1 MPYGTACHISEIRH
15 DKGEAIDMRVE
26 ASVLIRADAEMVF
39 QFIAAPENGPR
50 WQEGAVSTRVTTPG
64 PVRLGS
70 EMVHVGRWLRMRFPT
85 HAVVTV
91 FEPVSALGYDITTT
105 LSSKPSRMRYLLE
118 PVAGGT
124 KLTLSNEATLPR
136 FVVAVAPLLQRS
148 VQRMF
153 DRDVVRL
160 RSAIETEKGAG
171 HEVTA

>member
-1 MPYGTACHISEIRH
+1 ML
-15 DKGEAIDMRVE
+15 RVE
-26 ASVLIRADAEMVF
+26 ASVLIRADADKVF

-70 EMVHVGRWLRMRFPT
+70 EMEHVGRWLRMRIPT

-91 FEPVSALGYDITTT
+91 FEPVSAFGYDIRTSM
-105 LSSKPSRMRYLLE
+105 SSRPSRMRYSLE
-118 PVAGGT
+118 PVVGGT

-136 FVVAVAPLLQRS
+136 FVLPFAPLLRRS

-153 DRDVVRL
+153 DRDVERL
-160 RSAIETEKGAG
+160 REKIEMGPADRM
-171 HEVTA
+171 

>member
-1 MPYGTACHISEIRH
+1 
-15 DKGEAIDMRVE
+15 MRVE
-26 ASVLIRADAEMVF
+26 ASVLIMANADKVF

-70 EMVHVGRWLRMRFPT
+70 EMEHIGRWLGMRIRT

-91 FEPVSALGYDITTT
+91 FEPVSGFGYDITTA

-118 PVAGGT
+118 PVADGT
-124 KLTLSNEATLPR
+124 KLTLTNEATLPR
-136 FVVAVAPLLQRS
+136 FVLPFAPLLQRS

-153 DRDVVRL
+153 DRDVGRL
-160 RSAIETEKGAG
+160 RGVVEAEKTAND
-171 HEVTA
+171 EVTA